1 MHEAE
6 IRDGHGGTDGVA
18 GWMANDKP
26 LDLPRILDRLRA
38 FVRER
43 DWEQFHTPKNLSMA
57 LAAETG
63 ELLEIFQWLTD
74 VEAGA
79 VMQDPAKGLA
89 VREEMAD
96 IFVYLLRLADVLG
109 VDLESAVDHKLD
121 RNAAK
126 YPVELA
132 RGSARKYTE
141 FGRDMK
147 P

>member
-1 MHEAE
+1 
-6 IRDGHGGTDGVA
+6 
-18 GWMANDKP
+18 MANDKP

>member
-1 MHEAE
+1 
-6 IRDGHGGTDGVA
+6 
-18 GWMANDKP
+18 MANDKP

-63 ELLEIFQWLTD
+63 ELLEIFQWLTE

-79 VMQDPAKGLA
+79 VMEDPGKGLA

-109 VDLESAVDHKLD
+109 VDLESAVDHKLA
-121 RNAAK
+121 RNAVK

-141 FGRDMK
+141 FGHDTK